1 MQTDARSIL
10 ADLKAKREVRGSVL
24 HFTDYW
30 RTYSL
35 MVLYGI
41 GFTILNLSHSDRGE
55 AFLAYLAT
63 TIIVLSA
70 IEDSQR
76 AANRR
81 FGAVIELLEKKGL
94 V

>member
-1 MQTDARSIL
+1 MQTEALSIL
-10 ADLKAKREVRGSVL
+10 ADLKAKREVRGSAL

-41 GFTILNLSHSDRGE
+41 GLAILDLRFSARGE
-55 AFLAYLAT
+55 ALLVYFAT
-63 TIIVLSA
+63 TIIVSSA
-70 IEDSQR
+70 IRDSQR